1 MNASGTNTATSV
13 SAIAMIGPLTSCI
26 ALYVASRALS
36 PRSMLRSTFSTT
48 TIASS
53 TTIPIA
59 STIPNS
65 DSALIEKP
73 NASSSENVPTIE
85 TGTAISGMIDARHV
99 CRNTITT
106 ITTSA
111 IASSSVC
118 TTASILERTNCVGS

>member
-26 ALYVASRALS
+26 ALYVACRAVI
-36 PRSMLRSTFSTT
+36 PFSMLRSTFSTT

-65 DSALIEKP
+65 DSALIE
-73 NASSSENVPTIE
+73 
-85 TGTAISGMIDARHV
+85 
-99 CRNTITT
+99 
-106 ITTSA
+106 
-111 IASSSVC
+111 
-118 TTASILERTNCVGS
+118 